1 MLADAL
7 EEAGCTNQDM
17 LSHCRNGGTYVRG
30 CWVLDLLLGKH
41 GGAQPMN
48 EDQWLAGTD
57 PTAMLEFLRNG
68 GKASERTMR
77 LFACACC
84 RGVLLLGK
92 P

>member
-1 MLADAL
+1 
-7 EEAGCTNQDM
+7 
-17 LSHCRNGGTYVRG
+17 
-30 CWVLDLLLGKH
+30 
-41 GGAQPMN
+41 MN